1 MQMND
6 DFSTLNCFVSSLCW
20 LHKYWRRSIFI
31 YCNFVIV
38 LHTKKKK
45 GKEGRKGLET
55 LSLCVDK
62 LFHLVN
68 PLIAGAARRG
78 FVRKCLICFPPP
90 PPPKNNCRQPP
101 RLSIIRIFVRGGLH
115 SSLLTLTNYLTKWK
129 SPSLHVPQPPPFNYR
144 AYRRKWKHRWV
155 LPEWTHNLYAL
166 VKISL
171 GSMTALSTAF
181 IAPCSPKLRFYVDVR
196 VTVAVKQHR
205 KTNRRRAP
213 SAR

>member
-1 MQMND
+1 MQAHLITILINHPRRCEREAIIMQMND

-90 PPPKNNCRQPP
+90 TAAKKQLPPTSSPVNHPDLRPG
-101 RLSIIRIFVRGGLH
+101 RITLF
-115 SSLLTLTNYLTKWK
+115 SSDLNKLFNQMKVTLPSRSSE
-129 SPSLHVPQPPPFNYR
+129 SPL
-144 AYRRKWKHRWV
+144 
-155 LPEWTHNLYAL
+155 
-166 VKISL
+166 
-171 GSMTALSTAF
+171 
-181 IAPCSPKLRFYVDVR
+181 
-196 VTVAVKQHR
+196 
-205 KTNRRRAP
+205 
-213 SAR
+213 